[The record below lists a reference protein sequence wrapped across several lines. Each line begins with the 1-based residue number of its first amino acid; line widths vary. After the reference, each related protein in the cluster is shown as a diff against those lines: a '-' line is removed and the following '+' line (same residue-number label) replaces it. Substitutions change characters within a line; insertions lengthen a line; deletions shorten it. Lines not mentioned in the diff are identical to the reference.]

1 MNKFK
6 ELKNKPAL
14 KILTNRYVLIFLVFL
29 IWMLFF
35 DENSYLYHRKYNQ
48 EIDELKSSIE
58 FYENEISKNTKMI
71 KALEN
76 DEKTEKFARETY
88 QMKKENEVLFLI
100 DFDTLK

>member
-100 DFDTLK
+100 DFDTIK

>member
-88 QMKKENEVLFLI
+88 QMKKENEVLFLL